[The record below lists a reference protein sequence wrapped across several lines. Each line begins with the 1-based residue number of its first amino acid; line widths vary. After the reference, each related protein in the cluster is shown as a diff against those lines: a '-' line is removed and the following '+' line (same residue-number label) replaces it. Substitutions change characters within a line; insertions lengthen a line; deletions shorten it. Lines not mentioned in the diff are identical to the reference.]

1 VHSEGESEDD
11 DATPAPP
18 PKKPA
23 ARGRA
28 KATGTTRKTAPAPT
42 KKAPAPRAGRGKKTV
57 VEESDDEEKD
67 EDVIMIDDDEDEEE
81 EDGLFVKP
89 AKTQARKLAAKTT
102 VKAKALA
109 KKAPARNA
117 SQATLDLS
125 QARTQRGQTNGRSK
139 KVQEPVS
146 AADGVSVLSRPV
158 HNMLMGIRAT
168 TKSPMMTM
176 PSRRCRPREAPAAG
190 DEKPRLI
197 LCVPHATVWVASI
210 SLPIQRSKV
219 GHPRRCNGYRV
230 PLICRL
236 FDEAMESWKCYLVGS
251 QVANSF
257 VCR

>member
-1 VHSEGESEDD
+1 
-11 DATPAPP
+11 
-18 PKKPA
+18 
-23 ARGRA
+23 
-28 KATGTTRKTAPAPT
+28 
-42 KKAPAPRAGRGKKTV
+42 V

-67 EDVIMIDDDEDEEE
+67 DDVIMIDDDEDEEE

-109 KKAPARNA
+109 
-117 SQATLDLS
+117 
-125 QARTQRGQTNGRSK
+125 RTQRGQTNGRSK

-158 HNMLMGIRAT
+158 HNMLIGIRAT